1 MRPYRDRSGR
11 SGVAAY
17 EILEDGIVVA
27 FKGGGTYR
35 YDVHHPG
42 RLAVAVMKRLAAE
55 GRGLST
61 YITRNVGDDYAEKLD

>member
-1 MRPYRDRSGR
+1 MQPYRDRSGR

-35 YDVHHPG
+35 YDIRHPG
-42 RLAVAVMKRLAAE
+42 RVAVAVMKRLAVE

-61 YITRNVGDDYAEKLD
+61 YITRNVRDDYAEKLD